1 MLHDAEPDMKKVSF
15 AEHTTE
21 HVPYADS
28 TSPTLSTVVHL
39 HRAVRDLHH
48 MRA

>member
-1 MLHDAEPDMKKVSF
+1 MLHDAEPDMKKSDLNTRPSMS
-15 AEHTTE
+15 HLQI
-21 HVPYADS
+21 PP
-28 TSPTLSTVVHL
+28 PTLSTVVHL